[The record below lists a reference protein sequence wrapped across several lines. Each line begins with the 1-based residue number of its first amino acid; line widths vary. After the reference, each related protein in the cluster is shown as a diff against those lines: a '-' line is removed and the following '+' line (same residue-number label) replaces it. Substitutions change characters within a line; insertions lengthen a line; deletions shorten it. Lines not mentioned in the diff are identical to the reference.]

1 MVPPTI
7 RRFLE
12 WALPQFSFINSVMFM
27 LAKALLVPEGFAS
40 MFCDGPWTS
49 EFVGESGFGFVVWL
63 QLGLSWEGLSD
74 TSSTLF
80 SVPSLSPPLTI
91 TGMTIS
97 LSVLLAVL
105 VVAGSGS
112 LRTSDSPAGL
122 FAGVSCSA
130 PFGGVSRSLTP
141 GAGKAMW
148 LPSRFEVGETF

>member
-91 TGMTIS
+91 TGTAMLFS
-97 LSVLLAVL
+97 ALLVDSA
-105 VVAGSGS
+105 SGS
-112 LRTSDSPAGL
+112 SVAGL

-130 PFGGVSRSLTP
+130 PFGGVSKKLTP